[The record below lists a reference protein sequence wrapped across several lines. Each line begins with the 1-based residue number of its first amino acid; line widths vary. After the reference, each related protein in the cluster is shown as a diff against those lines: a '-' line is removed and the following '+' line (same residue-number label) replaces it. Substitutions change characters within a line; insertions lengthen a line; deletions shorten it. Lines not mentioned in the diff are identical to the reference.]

1 MVRKWIML
9 LLIFV
14 SLVYGKETFA
24 QTSKYSVFS
33 DVSMDF
39 WAFEAIEYG
48 IDQQIV
54 SGYPDNTFRPNDVL
68 KRAHVAKML
77 YRVYGDAFNT
87 KLDQFA
93 DVQWGSEDYY
103 AFDALYEAGFYQLVE
118 NNKIFPYKTISRG
131 ETAIILATVFQVP
144 LDGKQND
151 IKDVPKTSKYYR
163 YVNALVNAKVT
174 NLYDG
179 AYFKPDASLT
189 RAQFITFVAR
199 LQNPYFYSGASKSFD
214 NNLLFHGNEYGNL
227 VAFNPQ
233 TKQSVYVD
241 YVAPY
246 KTVSSNVGASRAY
259 VKNGVVY
266 YMHRLPQDSGYVL
279 MKYDGKSKQLISK
292 DVIEDFVMEGNK
304 IYYIKS
310 GEIGRSGVVNDA
322 GDVIWKKRQL
332 VSINLDGS
340 GKSVLRDFDQDRLAY
355 NNGWVYFVEDGYLN
369 KLSLSTGIE
378 QSVLYEYFD
387 HFEVYDEGIIV
398 SASDDETTYTYA
410 LDFDGNEEVQIE
422 MADFPILWRD
432 GYLYYDMYDE
442 YEREYY
448 LKKMSLYRMNFID
461 LAQTGEYFFF
471 GHDSQYMY
479 FYSGDD
485 ASYKWIPF

>member
-1 MVRKWIML
+1 MGLFLIIVL
-9 LLIFV
+9 LV
-14 SLVYGKETFA
+14 CGKETFA
-24 QTSKYSVFS
+24 QTSKGYSVFS
-33 DVSMDF
+33 DVPMDF

-48 IDQQIV
+48 INQGIV

-77 YRVYGDAFNT
+77 YRVYGDTFNT
-87 KLDQFA
+87 TLNQFT

-118 NNKIFPYKTISRG
+118 NNKILPYKTITRG
-131 ETAIILATVFQVP
+131 ETAIILATVFELP
-144 LDGKQND
+144 LDGQQND

-199 LQNPYFYSGASKSFD
+199 LQNPYFYFGAAKSFGS
-214 NNLLFHGNEYGNL
+214 NLLFHVNEYGNL
-227 VAFNPQ
+227 VAFDPQ

-241 YVAPY
+241 YAAPY
-246 KTVSSNVGASRAY
+246 KNVNTTTVASRAF
-259 VKNGVVY
+259 VRDGIVY
-266 YMHRLPQDSGYVL
+266 YMHYLPQDSGHVL
-279 MKYDGKSKQLISK
+279 MKFDGKSKQLVSK
-292 DVIEDFVMEGNK
+292 DVIEDFVLEGNK

-310 GEIGRSGVVNDA
+310 GEIGRSGIVNDE
-322 GDVIWKKRQL
+322 GDIIWQKPML
-332 VSINLDGS
+332 VSISLDGS
-340 GKSVLRDFDQDRLAY
+340 EKNVLRDFDQYQLKY

-369 KLSLSTGIE
+369 KLSLATGIE
-378 QSVLYEYFD
+378 ESVVYEYFD
-387 HFEVYDEGIIV
+387 DFEVYDEGIIV
-398 SASDDETTYTYA
+398 SASDEEMTYTYA
-410 LDFDGNEEVQIE
+410 LDFDGNEETQIE
-422 MADFPILWRD
+422 IDYFPMLWRD

-442 YEREYY
+442 YEEEYY

-461 LAQTGEYFFF
+461 LGQTGDYVFF
-471 GHDSQYMY
+471 GHDGQYMY
-479 FYSGDD
+479 FYSGNDG
-485 ASYKWIPF
+485 AYKWIEL